1 MTVGPLCRNG
11 HERAVYERVY
21 PRPGKRFGSRQ
32 CLGCAAD
39 RRLRNRQMIQ
49 TYAAPLSGAYAS
61 ETELLSQDE
70 MIRRIEAMRGA
81 S

>member
-1 MTVGPLCRNG
+1 M
-11 HERAVYERVY
+11 YERVY

-32 CLGCAAD
+32 CLGCSAD
-39 RRLRNRQMIQ
+39 RRLRNRQVIQ

-61 ETELLSQDE
+61 ETALLSQDE
-70 MIRRIEAMRGA
+70 MVRRIEAMRRV